1 MKRCSGWKA
10 GTLSILFLGV
20 LFTGILS
27 ASQAMPADTEALK
40 KLVADIHLS
49 LIHIS
54 EPTRP
59 Y

>member
-40 KLVADIHLS
+40 KLVADIHWLVLMS
-49 LIHIS
+49 G
-54 EPTRP
+54 
-59 Y
+59 